1 MVVEHPRY
9 FSIYSS
15 GKPAPGDDTS
25 DAREGSPALPPSP
38 LHPRHPP
45 GLAAIRARFP
55 ALLDGW
61 ALMENAGGSQ
71 APASVSDAVRQHM
84 RRSFCQLG
92 AGYPA
97 SDRAVAVVDS
107 AHAVLKTI
115 MGVEPT
121 PFGTGGEV
129 ILGGS
134 STQLL
139 TTLAACF
146 RDSDFLLPG
155 DDVVIHRASHEANVG
170 PWVRLAERRGA
181 TVRWWGFHTDDRD
194 AADPGSLDALRE
206 ALTPRTKIVAACH
219 ASNLLGAVV
228 NLPAAVGIIRE
239 AASSACQ
246 IIVDGVAYAPHRAMS
261 VSDWGVDWYCFSP
274 YKTFGPHAGALFG
287 SDRGLAAVK
296 GPNHYFV
303 DPRDNPYKHEL
314 GGGLAH
320 ELCAGIVAMG
330 GYLRWLSGAAGEEQG
345 EEETRGDDDFGLE
358 GGRALNRADVLVA
371 FDRVRA
377 LEEAPAR
384 RAMEALVSLRD
395 RWAIR
400 ILGPAC
406 SDATVRVPT
415 MSFFPTSANVSPSD
429 VAAAAREDSVAIRNG
444 NMYGVRL
451 CEDLGIEAGEG
462 VVRVSLAHYNTEDEV
477 ERLVLALERV
487 FAE

>member
-1 MVVEHPRY
+1 
-9 FSIYSS
+9 
-15 GKPAPGDDTS
+15 
-25 DAREGSPALPPSP
+25 
-38 LHPRHPP
+38 
-45 GLAAIRARFP
+45 
-55 ALLDGW
+55 
-61 ALMENAGGSQ
+61 MENAGGSQ

-146 RDSDFLLPG
+146 RDSDFLRPG

-181 TVRWWGFHTDDRD
+181 TVRWWGLRADDPD
-194 AADPGSLDALRE
+194 AADPGSLDALRD

-219 ASNLLGAVV
+219 ASNLLGAAV

-287 SDRGLAAVK
+287 SDRGLAAVE

-330 GYLRWLSGAAGEEQG
+330 GYLRWLSGAAGG
-345 EEETRGDDDFGLE
+345 RRRKGRAATTISGSRGD
-358 GGRALNRADVLVA
+358 
-371 FDRVRA
+371 
-377 LEEAPAR
+377 AR
-384 RAMEALVSLRD
+384 
-395 RWAIR
+395 
-400 ILGPAC
+400 
-406 SDATVRVPT
+406 
-415 MSFFPTSANVSPSD
+415 
-429 VAAAAREDSVAIRNG
+429 
-444 NMYGVRL
+444 
-451 CEDLGIEAGEG
+451 
-462 VVRVSLAHYNTEDEV
+462 
-477 ERLVLALERV
+477 
-487 FAE
+487 

>member
-15 GKPAPGDDTS
+15 GKPASGDDAS
-25 DAREGSPALPPSP
+25 DAREGPHALPPSP
-38 LHPRHPP
+38 LHPRRPP
-45 GLAAIRARFP
+45 DLAAIRARFP
-55 ALLDGW
+55 ALRDGW

-71 APASVSDAVRQHM
+71 APDSVSDAVRHHM

-115 MGVEPT
+115 MGVEPA
-121 PFGTGGEV
+121 PLGTGGEV

-139 TTLAACF
+139 TTLASCF
-146 RDSDFLLPG
+146 RDADFLRPG

-181 TVRWWGFHTDDRD
+181 TVRWWGLRADDPD
-194 AADPGSLDALRE
+194 AADPGSLETLRD

-228 NLPAAVGIIRE
+228 DLPAAVGIIRE

-274 YKTFGPHAGALFG
+274 YKTFGPHSGALFG
-287 SDRGLAAVK
+287 SDRGLAAVE

-320 ELCAGIVAMG
+320 ELCAGIVALG
-330 GYLRWLSGAAGEEQG
+330 GYLRWLSGAAGEEEEG
-345 EEETRGDDDFGLE
+345 EEEDSGLE
-358 GGRALNRADVLVA
+358 GGRTLTRADVLVA
-371 FDRVRA
+371 FDRARA

-384 RAMEALVSLRD
+384 RAMEALASLRD
-395 RWAIR
+395 RGAIR
-400 ILGPAC
+400 IIGPAC

-415 MSFFPTSANVSPSD
+415 MSFVPTSANVSPSD

>member
-25 DAREGSPALPPSP
+25 DAREGSPALPP
-38 LHPRHPP
+38 PP
-45 GLAAIRARFP
+45 
-55 ALLDGW
+55 
-61 ALMENAGGSQ
+61 S
-71 APASVSDAVRQHM
+71 PASPPRPRRDPRAFPRPPRRLGPDGERRRVPGPRLRLRRGSPTCAVPSASSAR
-84 RRSFCQLG
+84 
-92 AGYPA
+92 GYPA

-345 EEETRGDDDFGLE
+345 REETRGDDDFGLE
-358 GGRALNRADVLVA
+358 GDGR
-371 FDRVRA
+371 
-377 LEEAPAR
+377 
-384 RAMEALVSLRD
+384 
-395 RWAIR
+395 
-400 ILGPAC
+400 
-406 SDATVRVPT
+406 
-415 MSFFPTSANVSPSD
+415 
-429 VAAAAREDSVAIRNG
+429 
-444 NMYGVRL
+444 
-451 CEDLGIEAGEG
+451 
-462 VVRVSLAHYNTEDEV
+462 
-477 ERLVLALERV
+477 
-487 FAE
+487 